1 MNYEKE
7 VMELAYGILT
17 NEDFEW
23 RHEFKP
29 KMKLEIVQ
37 LLLDYFTDIEHYEKC
52 STLNEMV
59 KTLENTDENFSET
72 ISTGSKDP

>member
-37 LLLDYFTDIEHYEKC
+37 LLLDYFTDIEQYEKC

>member
-17 NEDFEW
+17 NEEFQW

-29 KMKLEIVQ
+29 NMKLEIVQ